1 MKAIPHTASDTSA
14 RFWRACGFVVVLLVL
29 LLQPSPA
36 ITQEA
41 PTPAVTCPGSRVSRL
56 SVGIEARVNAELGIN
71 FRSRPTAAAERLA
84 IIPDQTIVDVLEG
97 PYCSGD
103 FAWWRIAY
111 NGMEGWT
118 AESFE
123 MRYLLEPF
131 VPFPVDLA
139 QIAFEVP
146 PELTENVIY
155 NPDAVPAIVV
165 LEDYPVRAGLTP
177 VQIRLIEL
185 DDAETLS
192 EELQTARRLID
203 VGDPA
208 MATASLHND
217 GITAGRVRFIDFP
230 GGRAL
235 RYITVALDPTDSNP
249 TPRLMYRLHAATD
262 AVMISA
268 ELPLSTRDLPLS
280 FTLPEVTATLTPDP
294 EATEEPPLHPVIQEA
309 VSVYLT
315 QTNVM
320 LANIRA
326 EAYTPSLIVLDE
338 IAQSMI
344 AEDAEAPAP
353 ILSFQYGSSLA
364 FDFSPRIASS
374 ITAEVVPPAPN
385 GIPQHVMAFF
395 DSYPIGNYRQAPAV
409 RLYRTDEF
417 ALITESIDRL
427 ETLLEER
434 PTPPGAGDIPALVD
448 IPGQTRVFIA
458 RPRYVNFAN
467 GGGIRFITQYTTSK
481 AFVANES
488 IFYYFIGLTDDGEFL
503 VTARFP
509 VNAPNI
515 PAVYNPDAPDFPTE
529 QFENDYPAYL
539 QEAVS
544 RLGEPGET
552 EFTPSIGTLDAVI
565 ESLEVMPDD

>member
-1 MKAIPHTASDTSA
+1 MKAIPHTASHTSA
-14 RFWRACGFVVVLLVL
+14 RFWRACGFFAVLLVL
-29 LLQPSPA
+29 LMQTAPA

-41 PTPAVTCPGSRVSRL
+41 PTPAITCPGSRVSRL
-56 SVGIEARVNAELGIN
+56 SAGIEARVTAELGIN

-111 NGMEGWT
+111 SGMEGWT
-118 AESFE
+118 AESFD
-123 MRYLLEPF
+123 MTYLLEPF
-131 VPFPVDLA
+131 VPFPVDLT
-139 QIAFEVP
+139 QIAFDIP

-155 NPDAVPAIVV
+155 NPDATPVIVV
-165 LEDYPVRAGLTP
+165 LEDYPVRTLTP
-177 VQIRLIEL
+177 VQIRMIEL
-185 DDAETLS
+185 DNAELLS
-192 EELQTARRLID
+192 DELQTVRRLID

-208 MATASLHND
+208 MATASLHNS
-217 GITAGRVRFIDFP
+217 GIPAGQVRFIDFP

-235 RYITVALDPTDSNP
+235 RYITVTLDATDTNP
-249 TPRLMYRLHAATD
+249 TPRLMYRLRATTD
-262 AVMISA
+262 EVLIAA

-280 FTLPEVTATLTPDP
+280 FTLPEITATLTPDP
-294 EATEEPPLHPVIQEA
+294 AATDEPPLHPLIQEA
-309 VSVYLT
+309 LSVYVT

-326 EAYTPSLIVLDE
+326 EAYTPSLTVLDE

-353 ILSFQYGSSLA
+353 VLSFQYGSSLA
-364 FDFSPRIASS
+364 FNYSPLIANS
-374 ITAEVVPPAPN
+374 ISAEVVPSAPN

-395 DSYPIGNYRQAPAV
+395 ENYPIGNYRQSPAV

-417 ALITESIDRL
+417 TLIARNIDRL

-434 PTPPGAGDIPALVD
+434 PTPPGAADIPALID

-458 RPRYVNFAN
+458 RPRYVNFVDGA
-467 GGGIRFITQYTTSK
+467 GIRFITQYTTSK

-488 IFYYFIGLTDDGEFL
+488 IFYYFIGLTDDSEFL

-509 VNAPNI
+509 INAPNL
-515 PAVYNPDAPDFPTE
+515 PAVYDPAAPDFPTDE
-529 QFENDYPAYL
+529 FQNDYPTYL

-565 ESLEVMPDD
+565 ESLDVMPDD